1 MFTSA
6 VFASANIVLLCY
18 TPPASKYLRFN
29 NPLTNFASVKDNL
42 LAGFAL
48 MLVFEGIL
56 PFMAPRAWRE
66 TFRRVIELS
75 DGQLRFIGLA
85 SIGLGLLIL
94 FMVT

>member
-1 MFTSA
+1 M
-6 VFASANIVLLCY
+6 
-18 TPPASKYLRFN
+18 
-29 NPLTNFASVKDNL
+29 KDIL
-42 LAGFAL
+42 LAGLAL

-85 SIGLGLLIL
+85 SIVLGMVLL